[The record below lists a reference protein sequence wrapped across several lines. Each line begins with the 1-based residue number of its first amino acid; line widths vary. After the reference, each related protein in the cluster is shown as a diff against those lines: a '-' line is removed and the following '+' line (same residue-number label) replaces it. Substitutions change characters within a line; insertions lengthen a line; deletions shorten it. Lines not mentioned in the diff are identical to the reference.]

1 MSVPTDPVLVTVAA
15 PLTAVDAEIE
25 VPTEPEL
32 LIVTPLN
39 PNDVIDVV
47 TEPALAVVA
56 VPPELGAE
64 VDIALTEP

>member
-47 TEPALAVVA
+47 TEPALAVAA